1 MFSISYAHNPL
12 SSREP
17 PILLPFILG
26 LPNIFPNRDAPPQ
39 NCLKSIQAG
48 SLQCQEQKSK
58 GQGVSCG
65 LEEALNTLRMQTGY
79 GMLTELWN
87 TCQLQVSSSALTRLL
102 GCYVL

>member
-1 MFSISYAHNPL
+1 M
-12 SSREP
+12 
-17 PILLPFILG
+17 LPFILG